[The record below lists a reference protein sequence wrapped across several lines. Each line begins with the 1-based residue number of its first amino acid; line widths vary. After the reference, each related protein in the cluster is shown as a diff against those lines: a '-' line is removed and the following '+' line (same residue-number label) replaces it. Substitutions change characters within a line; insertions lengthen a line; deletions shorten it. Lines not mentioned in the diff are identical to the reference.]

1 MLIDTN
7 KTISVTDA
15 NHNFSKL
22 LKKVDEIKEVII
34 MKRNKPTHVVIE
46 FSQYEKLVEKWIME
60 ESKKLTGEYLE
71 AYKELAKWLYLTF
84 RGKDLYRTK
93 QAKII

>member
-1 MLIDTN
+1 MLIDYN

-22 LKKVDEIKEVII
+22 LKKVDEMKEIII

-46 FSQYEKLVEKWIME
+46 FSQ
-60 ESKKLTGEYLE
+60 
-71 AYKELAKWLYLTF
+71 
-84 RGKDLYRTK
+84 
-93 QAKII
+93 

>member
-1 MLIDTN
+1 MMIDYT

-22 LKKVDEIKEVII
+22 LKRVDKDNEIII

-46 FSQYEKLVEKWIME
+46 FAQYEKMVEKWILE
-60 ESKKLTGEYLE
+60 ESKNLTGEYLE
-71 AYKELAKWLYLTF
+71 AYKELAK
-84 RGKDLYRTK
+84 
-93 QAKII
+93 